1 MARPVPKG
9 IMVGMGIVESS
20 QMYICLSCLQMA
32 AQLYSTT
39 NCKYNTYVSLLG
51 VDTSQNMFFQIHL
64 TKNFKHLK

>member
-1 MARPVPKG
+1 MCNYGLHKWPVPSQKELWWG
-9 IMVGMGIVESS
+9 WGMGIVESS

-51 VDTSQNMFFQIHL
+51 VDTI
-64 TKNFKHLK
+64 